1 MAIKPGVG
9 SIDIKPGCICLITK
23 KAVILSE
30 KRPQTPLGLGVASR
44 KPALSE
50 VEGDLRLDFL
60 TNATNFADTTLGRID
75 IY

>member
-9 SIDIKPGCICLITK
+9 SIDVKPGCICLITK
-23 KAVILSE
+23 EAVILSE
-30 KRPQTPLGLGVASR
+30 KGPQTPLGLGVVRR

-50 VEGDLRLDFL
+50 VEGDPRLDFL

-75 IY
+75 VY